1 MLIGC
6 SLMLRFHCYL
16 PLCTPALAV
25 LFLIVSLQTFT
36 PRVCY
41 PFQHVFLFSFC
52 LVYKSKVLDVVFSA
66 SFLQLVAVSNP
77 SDQTVVSGFG
87 FSYQQLSS
95 SRKNVSIIVSVL
107 AVSSLRAYSIQV
119 FIHTVFCSFNPYLP
133 RRMTF
138 TYSASSSVRILDLPI
153 NCFPFC
159 FFFRLV
165 CGV

>member
-1 MLIGC
+1 M
-6 SLMLRFHCYL
+6 
-16 PLCTPALAV
+16 
-25 LFLIVSLQTFT
+25 
-36 PRVCY
+36 
-41 PFQHVFLFSFC
+41 
-52 LVYKSKVLDVVFSA
+52 
-66 SFLQLVAVSNP
+66 
-77 SDQTVVSGFG
+77 SGFG

-138 TYSASSSVRILDLPI
+138 TYSASSHSWLANKL
-153 NCFPFC
+153 FSLL

-165 CGV
+165 CGVWIAAGFEVRLGQLHAVRPSWSWIEVFEMTVSLTVSNVCDDEALIIDSARWCKIFEGVYVKPELTLVKLHKFCTDVWLSSS